1 MKTCPECG
9 SEWAPKFKFCPEDGT
24 PLPAD
29 AEPVAARAAVP
40 ATSPS
45 KRPRPT
51 PATDRRLLDIEP
63 VVEAPAPA
71 PRSTRP
77 PPPKSASVPRPE
89 PAPRPQRLVKEPP
102 SRPSGR
108 VQGARGEAPRDDG
121 RATSVH
127 EVVSRTGPTA
137 LYDAVAPTEEAPKLK
152 RLRPAEPR
160 RAEPDDI
167 MASETRRAPRPEGDA
182 VVVRA
187 GRASPRS
194 APAPEPARPP
204 EPARAPEKKIEKK
217 PAPAKPAK
225 KSREFSETAW
235 FMRQP
240 NPEDADPATGKVK
253 VGKKAYAVEEP
264 IPDEKRKKYTLRRS
278 DED

>member
-1 MKTCPECG
+1 MKICPECG

-24 PLPAD
+24 PLPSEAPQ
-29 AEPVAARAAVP
+29 AKAAVP

-45 KRPRPT
+45 KRPKAA
-51 PATDRRLLDIEP
+51 PATGRRLLDIEP
-63 VVEAPAPA
+63 AAPAAAPAPA

-77 PPPKSASVPRPE
+77 PQPQSASVDRPE
-89 PAPRPQRLVKEPP
+89 PVKPQRLVKDAA
-102 SRPSGR
+102 SRTSAR

-137 LYDAVAPTEEAPKLK
+137 MLDAVQPPEPAPKLK
-152 RLRPAEPR
+152 RLRPAEPPR
-160 RAEPDDI
+160 DPIEVD
-167 MASETRRAPRPEGDA
+167 MTSETRRAPRPEADHA
-182 VVVRA
+182 VAAARA
-187 GRASPRS
+187 ARAAARAQPVE
-194 APAPEPARPP
+194 EP
-204 EPARAPEKKIEKK
+204 PARAPKKAEPKPEKK
-217 PAPAKPAK
+217 PAK
-225 KSREFSETAW
+225 KQRDFSETAW

-264 IPDEKRKKYTLRRS
+264 IPDEKRKKYSLRR
-278 DED
+278 DDD